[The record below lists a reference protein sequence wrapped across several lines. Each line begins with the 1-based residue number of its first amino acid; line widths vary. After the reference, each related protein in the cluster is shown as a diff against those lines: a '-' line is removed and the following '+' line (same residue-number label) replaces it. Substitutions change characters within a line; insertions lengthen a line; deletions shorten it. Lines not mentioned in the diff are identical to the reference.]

1 MKSSD
6 PPHYPWQWSAGVLAG
21 LGVLSLWVLAT
32 RVRSLD
38 RLR

>member
-1 MKSSD
+1 MT
-6 PPHYPWQWSAGVLAG
+6 YPWQWSAAVLAG
-21 LGVLSLWVLAT
+21 LSAVSVWVLAT